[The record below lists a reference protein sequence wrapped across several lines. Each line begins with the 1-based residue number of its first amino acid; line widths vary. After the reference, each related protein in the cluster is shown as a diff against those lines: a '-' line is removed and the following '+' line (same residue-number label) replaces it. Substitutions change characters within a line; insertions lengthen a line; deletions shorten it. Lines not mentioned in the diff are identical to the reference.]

1 MHYWNAAPDNWVPGA
16 EQYAKGWIECFHA
29 YQGLGP
35 PETHWTIEHFQKY
48 SEDDLMKD
56 VFEDGHV
63 DVAIFQPTYL
73 KEWYKEGFNTTE
85 RNALM
90 GEKHPGKFVY
100 NTRFDPRDGDAGLE
114 ELRRNVERFGSKGV
128 KLYTAE
134 WNNGSRGYKL
144 SDPGAYRFLEAAQ
157 NLGIKNIHVHKGPTI
172 WPLDKDAFDV
182 SDVDHCATDFPE
194 LNFIVEHVGLPRIE
208 DFCFMATQE
217 PNVYAGLS
225 VVIGG
230 LMHARPKFF
239 AKVMGELLFW
249 VGEDKMTF
257 GSDYGIWEPKW
268 QVEGFVDWEMP
279 DREEF
284 SDYPRLGTA
293 GKKKILGLNA
303 AKLYDI
309 EVPAEFQ
316 LPAEAG
322 TPGAQEVLGEPAI
335 AQRGRREHDQPVT
348 AGREADRLSRRCCR
362 ALETVRDPELDEPIT
377 SLGFVASC
385 TVSADGDAQVRL
397 RLPTYFCAPN
407 FAYLMV
413 ADAYDAVSALPG
425 VRRTEVVLEDHFAVR
440 RDQRR
445 RGRPGRFRPVFRRRG
460 GRRAAR
466 AARRLPA
473 QGGDGRHRPG
483 VPAAARGGHRPG
495 GLLAM
500 TLGELPPSRALDRLR
515 SAPGRAR
522 PARRRRRPAAHR
534 PGDRRAGGAAAMP
547 LHLRKAQLTRV
558 SIEANAGICRGMLR
572 HRYDTNGQ
580 GETVLDADSPE
591 ADA

>member
-1 MHYWNAAPDNWVPGA
+1 MYEHNGEKYFIVDSHMHYWNAAPDNWVPGA

-35 PETHWTIEHFQKY
+35 PETHWSIEHFQKY

-90 GEKHPGKFVY
+90 GEKHPGKFIY
-100 NTRFDPRDGDAGLE
+100 NTQFDPRDSDAGLE
-114 ELRRNVERFGSKGV
+114 ELKRNVERFGSKGV

-182 SDVDHCATDFPE
+182 SDIDHCATDFPE

-230 LMHARPKFF
+230 LMHARPNFF

-284 SDYPRLGTA
+284 ADYPRLGTA

-309 EVPAEFQ
+309 KVPDEFQ

-322 TPGAQEVLGEPAI
+322 TPGAQEGWASWSRGHEFASRARLDSARSPDPPGATKERRGSSAFRAPEATGTSPGAGDGARPRARRADHLARLRRVVRRL
-335 AQRGRREHDQPVT
+335 RGRGR
-348 AGREADRLSRRCCR
+348 AGPAAAAHLLLR
-362 ALETVRDPELDEPIT
+362 A
-377 SLGFVASC
+377 
-385 TVSADGDAQVRL
+385 QL
-397 RLPTYFCAPN
+397 RLPDGRRRLRRGVGAAGRA
-407 FAYLMV
+407 AYRGG
-413 ADAYDAVSALPG
+413 PG
-425 VRRTEVVLEDHFAVR
+425 GPLRLR
-440 RDQRR
+440 RDQQR

-473 QGGDGRHRPG
+473 QGGDGRHRSG
-483 VPAAARGGHRPG
+483 VQAAARGRHGPG
-495 GLLAM
+495 GI
-500 TLGELPPSRALDRLR
+500 
-515 SAPGRAR
+515 AR
-522 PARRRRRPAAHR
+522 DDSWR
-534 PGDRRAGGAAAMP
+534 AAAFS
-547 LHLRKAQLTRV
+547 R
-558 SIEANAGICRGMLR
+558 S
-572 HRYDTNGQ
+572 
-580 GETVLDADSPE
+580 
-591 ADA
+591 